1 MAASIGYW
9 LYRFFGIKSLLIY
22 SRFASIRSL
31 EKVVGRVMLDVD
43 YGSSFFPD
51 IKFHGFFRARA
62 HDNKKGSMS
71 DGVLKKFEKESEFKN
86 PPAKYVK
93 RGRCNDNGESMFYC
107 SNELFTAVVESRPKV
122 NSFVTVADFQCLE
135 DGKLFEH
142 RISPIGYRYLRQ
154 ISVLTEMMK
163 KMNPEIRKKFTKID
177 DFLDYLFHK
186 KIRKS
191 AYYYKLSNAVARCMI
206 KEIVNNSGTNINQHG
221 LIYSS
226 MLRNKRSFNIVLKP
240 FYVNYYKI
248 VKLYTFKV
256 LKNDNGVL
264 NLKLLRFGELN
275 GNKTD
280 PAQNLDIKW
289 TELQGEKQEL
299 KTYSYD

>member
-1 MAASIGYW
+1 
-9 LYRFFGIKSLLIY
+9 
-22 SRFASIRSL
+22 
-31 EKVVGRVMLDVD
+31 
-43 YGSSFFPD
+43 
-51 IKFHGFFRARA
+51 
-62 HDNKKGSMS
+62 
-71 DGVLKKFEKESEFKN
+71 
-86 PPAKYVK
+86 
-93 RGRCNDNGESMFYC
+93 MFYC